1 MSGLNDTEQ
10 AELDKLLNKEEL
22 TEQELNI
29 VTALLRKKGVSSG
42 KIQTAIE
49 TMLKKAREMKKFAS
63 SPAQV
68 KQIEDILKKKRKTN
82 KDLRIVKEF
91 LDDIEKNVTDA
102 RGVKGEEFTEADLA
116 REKAGDAAVER
127 LKNPKKSVD
136 DSAMRTETKEQPKPA
151 KTEESAPS
159 KIPSGGPEVPP
170 KQPRGNER
178 AEGSPAGAPLVKLQ
192 VKNRKKEPLPQLEYP
207 STTIVLAKKF
217 SGKTNLLLN
226 IVDKS
231 KFDNVWVVSLTGFT
245 GKLDGLCEDEDC
257 LLEDISDEMINE
269 LLKMHKEDR
278 MQSLIIFDDVIGQ
291 VDMRSK
297 GMVKLATMGRN
308 FGISI
313 IISSQDFFR
322 VPPVWRRNTEYW
334 YLGSMTD
341 SNIDAVAKEL
351 STPTFQKKRI
361 KQELSNVARD
371 KNHDW
376 LFYNDRKTNFR
387 KLFGT
392 QFKVIV

>member
-1 MSGLNDTEQ
+1 MEGLNETLQ
-10 AELDKLLNKEEL
+10 KELDRLVDKDLEEL
-22 TEQELNI
+22 TEQDQLRIMELLWIGGAPQEEIKRMEKMLGLPTDKDTEANDDTQTVSGVVNERKRRRRRNAELKGNI
-29 VTALLRKKGVSSG
+29 G
-42 KIQTAIE
+42 KIADSE
-49 TMLKKAREMKKFAS
+49 AEKK
-63 SPAQV
+63 QLN
-68 KQIEDILKKKRKTN
+68 DILNKKQKSKSDN
-82 KDLRIVKEF
+82 RI
-91 LDDIEKNVTDA
+91 L
-102 RGVKGEEFTEADLA
+102 
-116 REKAGDAAVER
+116 DAALER
-127 LKNPKKSVD
+127 LRNPTKPVD
-136 DSAMRTETKEQPKPA
+136 VSANLRS
-151 KTEESAPS
+151 ES
-159 KIPSGGPEVPP
+159 IPSGDPEVPP
-170 KQPRGNER
+170 NLRSNER

-192 VKNRKKEPLPQLEYP
+192 VKNRKKEPLPKLEYP

-226 IVDKS
+226 IVDKNN
-231 KFDNVWVVSLTGFT
+231 FDNIWVVSLTGFT
-245 GKLDGLCEDEDC
+245 GKLDALCEDEDC

-269 LLKMHKEDR
+269 VLKMHKEDR
-278 MQSLIIFDDVIGQ
+278 MKSLIIFDDVIGQ

-334 YLGSMTD
+334 YLGAMMD
-341 SNIDAVAKEL
+341 SNIDGVAKEL
-351 STPTFQKKRI
+351 ATPTFQKKRI